1 MRIKKLI
8 DHDELL
14 STLSYDSETGIFKWL
29 KTNSVVRVKGSIAG
43 GVSGGYICI
52 SINNVLY
59 YAHRLAWF
67 YVYKK
72 WPPKFIDHVNGNR
85 LDNRISNLRL
95 ATEEQNARNIVGNR
109 LNTSGAIGVSWDKT
123 TGRWKSYVGYKNKTI
138 SLGYFDSKEDAAFIA
153 ALARKKL
160 YGTYASKALNCEHEL
175 LSQFNNDE
183 DKLAEYLKE
192 KSKRTRNRVK
202 NR

>member
-109 LNTSGAIGVSWDKT
+109 LNTSGAIGVSWYKP

-138 SLGYFDSKEDAAFIA
+138 SLGYF
-153 ALARKKL
+153 
-160 YGTYASKALNCEHEL
+160 
-175 LSQFNNDE
+175 
-183 DKLAEYLKE
+183 
-192 KSKRTRNRVK
+192 
-202 NR
+202 

>member
-59 YAHRLAWF
+59 KAHRLAWF
-67 YVYKK
+67 FTHGEF
-72 WPPKFIDHVNGNR
+72 PSGEIDHINCNKK
-85 LDNRISNLRL
+85 DNRINNLRVVTTAENL
-95 ATEEQNARNIVGNR
+95 RNRGMQKR
-109 LNTSGAIGVSWDKT
+109 NTSGVKGANRKKGRRGWEVRIGVNH
-123 TGRWKSYVGYKNKTI
+123 RRI
-138 SLGYFDSKEDAAFIA
+138 FLGTFDDIE
-153 ALARKKL
+153 
-160 YGTYASKALNCEHEL
+160 
-175 LSQFNNDE
+175 
-183 DKLAEYLKE
+183 LAELVAKE
-192 KSKRTRNRVK
+192 AREKYHGEFANDGDVYG
-202 NR
+202 